1 MTTNK
6 DLPKPEH
13 GTIQAQDIHE
23 IEKESEADST
33 EEQNSFH
40 AGFITVQIIR
50 LVLEAALL
58 QSTLISSLSY
68 NIRSSGFLGFLFIL
82 TLFSPF
88 IIHIPLQIVACI
100 KMIWGTKTAWIL
112 GTNAY
117 GLLAVAPLA
126 AFYTSFIIGVT
137 ASNVDVQPLRWILDA
152 CALEAIISIFT
163 IIVVSIYNWKNK
175 KLSSHNKNMD
185 TDKRPTPDNT
195 LSGFKNAI
203 YETDDLKTLKK
214 HREEPVVEVPW
225 QQVSIRSQK
234 KDWGEHHEYR

>member
-1 MTTNK
+1 MTTDKN
-6 DLPKPEH
+6 LPKPEH
-13 GTIQAQDIHE
+13 GTVQAQDIHE
-23 IEKESEADST
+23 IEKESETDSA
-33 EEQNSFH
+33 EKQNSFPP
-40 AGFITVQIIR
+40 ALIAVQIIR
-50 LVLEAALL
+50 LLLEAALL

-137 ASNVDVQPLRWILDA
+137 ASNVDVQPLRWILGA
-152 CALEAIISIFT
+152 CALEAIMSVFM
-163 IIVVSIYNWKNK
+163 IIVVIIYNRKRK
-175 KLSSHNKNMD
+175 KLSSHNKNMGV
-185 TDKRPTPDNT
+185 DKGSISNNT
-195 LSGFKNAI
+195 LSGFKSAV
-203 YETDDLKTLKK
+203 YETDDSKTLKK
-214 HREEPVVEVPW
+214 HHEDPIVEIPW
-225 QQVSIRSQK
+225 QNVNVRSQK
-234 KDWGEHHEYR
+234 KDQGEQQ

>member
-1 MTTNK
+1 MTTDKN
-6 DLPKPEH
+6 LPKPEH
-13 GTIQAQDIHE
+13 GTVQAQDIHE
-23 IEKESEADST
+23 IEKESETDSA
-33 EEQNSFH
+33 EKQNSFPP
-40 AGFITVQIIR
+40 ALIAVQIIR
-50 LVLEAALL
+50 LLLEAALL

-137 ASNVDVQPLRWILDA
+137 ASNVDVQPLRWILGA
-152 CALEAIISIFT
+152 CALEAIMSVFM
-163 IIVVSIYNWKNK
+163 IIVVIIYNRKRK
-175 KLSSHNKNMD
+175 KLSSHNKNMGV
-185 TDKRPTPDNT
+185 DKGSISNNT
-195 LSGFKNAI
+195 LSGFKSAV
-203 YETDDLKTLKK
+203 YETDDSKTLKK
-214 HREEPVVEVPW
+214 HHEDPIVEIPW
-225 QQVSIRSQK
+225 QHVNVRSQK
-234 KDWGEHHEYR
+234 KDQGEQQ

>member
-1 MTTNK
+1 MTTDKN
-6 DLPKPEH
+6 LPKPEY

-23 IEKESEADST
+23 IEKESKADSA
-33 EEQNSFH
+33 EEQNSFPP
-40 AGFITVQIIR
+40 ALIAVQIIR
-50 LVLEAALL
+50 LLLEAALL

-137 ASNVDVQPLRWILDA
+137 ASNVDVQPLRWILGA
-152 CALEAIISIFT
+152 CALEAIMSVFM
-163 IIVVSIYNWKNK
+163 IIVVIIYNRKRK
-175 KLSSHNKNMD
+175 KLSSHNKNMGV
-185 TDKRPTPDNT
+185 DKGSISNNT
-195 LSGFKNAI
+195 LSGFKSAV
-203 YETDDLKTLKK
+203 YETDDSKTLKK
-214 HREEPVVEVPW
+214 HHEDPIVEIPW
-225 QQVSIRSQK
+225 QHVNVRSQK
-234 KDWGEHHEYR
+234 KDQGEQQ

>member
-88 IIHIPLQIVACI
+88 IVYILLQTVACI
-100 KMIWGTKTAWIL
+100 KMIRGTKTAWVL
-112 GTNAY
+112 GTNIY
-117 GLLAVAPLA
+117 SLLIIAPLA
-126 AFYTSFIIGVT
+126 AFYTSFAIEVT
-137 ASNVDVQPLRWILDA
+137 ASNVDIRPLQWMLGA
-152 CALEAIISIFT
+152 CVLEAIMSIFT
-163 IIVVSIYNWKNK
+163 IIVVSIYNWKKK

-214 HREEPVVEVPW
+214 HHEDPIVEIPW
-225 QQVSIRSQK
+225 QHVNVRSQK
-234 KDWGEHHEYR
+234 KDQGEQQ

>member
-1 MTTNK
+1 MTTDKN
-6 DLPKPEH
+6 LPKPEH
-13 GTIQAQDIHE
+13 GTIQAQDVHE
-23 IEKESEADST
+23 IEKESAADST
-33 EEQNSFH
+33 EEQNSFPP
-40 AGFITVQIIR
+40 ALIAVQIIR
-50 LVLEAALL
+50 LLLEAALL

-137 ASNVDVQPLRWILDA
+137 ASNVDVQPLRWILGA
-152 CALEAIISIFT
+152 CALEAIMSVFM
-163 IIVVSIYNWKNK
+163 IIVVIIYNRKRK
-175 KLSSHNKNMD
+175 KLSSHNKNMGV
-185 TDKRPTPDNT
+185 DKGSISNNT
-195 LSGFKNAI
+195 LSGFKSAV
-203 YETDDLKTLKK
+203 YETDDSKTLKK
-214 HREEPVVEVPW
+214 HHEDPIVEIPW
-225 QQVSIRSQK
+225 QHVNVRSQK
-234 KDWGEHHEYR
+234 KDQGEQQ

>member
-1 MTTNK
+1 MTTDKN
-6 DLPKPEH
+6 LPKPEH
-13 GTIQAQDIHE
+13 GTVQAQDIHE
-23 IEKESEADST
+23 IEKESAADST
-33 EEQNSFH
+33 EEQNSFPP
-40 AGFITVQIIR
+40 ARIAVQIIR
-50 LVLEAALL
+50 LLLEAALL

-137 ASNVDVQPLRWILDA
+137 ASNVDVQPLRWILGA
-152 CALEAIISIFT
+152 CALEAIMSVFM
-163 IIVVSIYNWKNK
+163 IIVVIIYNRKRK
-175 KLSSHNKNMD
+175 KLSSHNKNMGV
-185 TDKRPTPDNT
+185 DKGSISNNT
-195 LSGFKNAI
+195 LSGFKSAV
-203 YETDDLKTLKK
+203 YETDDSKTLKK
-214 HREEPVVEVPW
+214 HHEDPIVEIPW
-225 QQVSIRSQK
+225 QHVNVRSQK
-234 KDWGEHHEYR
+234 KDQGEQQ

>member
-1 MTTNK
+1 MTTDKN
-6 DLPKPEH
+6 LPKPEH
-13 GTIQAQDIHE
+13 GTVQAQDIHE
-23 IEKESEADST
+23 IEKESAADST
-33 EEQNSFH
+33 EEQNSFPP
-40 AGFITVQIIR
+40 ALIAVQIIR
-50 LVLEAALL
+50 LLLEAALL

-137 ASNVDVQPLRWILDA
+137 ASNVDVQPLRWILGA
-152 CALEAIISIFT
+152 CALEAIMSVFM
-163 IIVVSIYNWKNK
+163 IIVVIIYNRKRK
-175 KLSSHNKNMD
+175 KLSSHNKNMGV
-185 TDKRPTPDNT
+185 DKGSISNNT
-195 LSGFKNAI
+195 LSGFKSAV
-203 YETDDLKTLKK
+203 YETDDSKTLKK
-214 HREEPVVEVPW
+214 HHEDPIVEIPW
-225 QQVSIRSQK
+225 QHVNVRSQK
-234 KDWGEHHEYR
+234 KDKGEHHEHR

>member
-126 AFYTSFIIGVT
+126 AFYASFIIGVT
-137 ASNVDVQPLRWILDA
+137 ASNVDVQPLRWILGA
-152 CALEAIISIFT
+152 CALEAIMSVFM
-163 IIVVSIYNWKNK
+163 IIVVIIYNRKRK
-175 KLSSHNKNMD
+175 KLSSHNKNMGV
-185 TDKRPTPDNT
+185 DKGSISNNT
-195 LSGFKNAI
+195 LSGFKSAV
-203 YETDDLKTLKK
+203 YETDDSKTLKK
-214 HREEPVVEVPW
+214 HHEDPIVEIPW
-225 QQVSIRSQK
+225 QHVNVRSQK
-234 KDWGEHHEYR
+234 KDQGEQQ

>member
-1 MTTNK
+1 MTTDKN
-6 DLPKPEH
+6 LPKPEH
-13 GTIQAQDIHE
+13 GTVQAQDIHE
-23 IEKESEADST
+23 IEKEPETDSA
-33 EEQNSFH
+33 EEQNSFPS
-40 AGFITVQIIR
+40 ALIAVQIIR
-50 LVLEAALL
+50 LLLEAALL

-137 ASNVDVQPLRWILDA
+137 ASNVDVQPLRWILGA
-152 CALEAIISIFT
+152 CALEAIMSVFM
-163 IIVVSIYNWKNK
+163 IIVVIIYNRKRK
-175 KLSSHNKNMD
+175 KLSSHNKNMGV
-185 TDKRPTPDNT
+185 DKGSISNNT
-195 LSGFKNAI
+195 LSGFKSAV
-203 YETDDLKTLKK
+203 YETDDSKTLKK
-214 HREEPVVEVPW
+214 HHEDPIVEIPW
-225 QQVSIRSQK
+225 QHVNVRSQK
-234 KDWGEHHEYR
+234 QDQGEQQ

>member
-1 MTTNK
+1 MTTDKN
-6 DLPKPEH
+6 LPKPEH
-13 GTIQAQDIHE
+13 GTVQAQDIHE
-23 IEKESEADST
+23 IEKESAADST
-33 EEQNSFH
+33 EEQNSFPP
-40 AGFITVQIIR
+40 ALIAVQIIR
-50 LVLEAALL
+50 LLLEAALL

-137 ASNVDVQPLRWILDA
+137 ASNVDVQPLRWILGA
-152 CALEAIISIFT
+152 CALEAIMSVFM
-163 IIVVSIYNWKNK
+163 IIVVIIYNRKRK
-175 KLSSHNKNMD
+175 KLSSHNKNMGV
-185 TDKRPTPDNT
+185 DKGSISNNT
-195 LSGFKNAI
+195 LSGFKSAV
-203 YETDDLKTLKK
+203 YETDDSKTLKK
-214 HREEPVVEVPW
+214 HHEDPIVEIPW
-225 QQVSIRSQK
+225 QHVNVRSQK
-234 KDWGEHHEYR
+234 QD

>member
-1 MTTNK
+1 MTTDKN
-6 DLPKPEH
+6 LPKPEH
-13 GTIQAQDIHE
+13 GTVQAQDIHE
-23 IEKESEADST
+23 IEKESETDSA
-33 EEQNSFH
+33 EKQNSFPP
-40 AGFITVQIIR
+40 ALIAVQIIR
-50 LVLEAALL
+50 LLLEAALL

-137 ASNVDVQPLRWILDA
+137 ASNVDVQPLRWILGA
-152 CALEAIISIFT
+152 CALEAIMSVFM
-163 IIVVSIYNWKNK
+163 IIVVIIYNRKRK
-175 KLSSHNKNMD
+175 KLSSHNKNMGV
-185 TDKRPTPDNT
+185 DKGSISNNT
-195 LSGFKNAI
+195 LSGFKSAV
-203 YETDDLKTLKK
+203 YETDDSKTLKK
-214 HREEPVVEVPW
+214 HHEDPIVEIPW
-225 QQVSIRSQK
+225 QNVNVRSQK
-234 KDWGEHHEYR
+234 QNQGEQQ

>member
-1 MTTNK
+1 MTTDKN
-6 DLPKPEH
+6 LPKPEH
-13 GTIQAQDIHE
+13 GTVQAQDIHE
-23 IEKESEADST
+23 IEKESAADST
-33 EEQNSFH
+33 EGQNSFPP
-40 AGFITVQIIR
+40 ALIAVQIIR
-50 LVLEAALL
+50 LLLEAALL

-137 ASNVDVQPLRWILDA
+137 ASNVDVQPLRWILGA
-152 CALEAIISIFT
+152 CALEAIMSVFM
-163 IIVVSIYNWKNK
+163 IIVVIIYNRKRK
-175 KLSSHNKNMD
+175 KLSSHNKNMGV
-185 TDKRPTPDNT
+185 DKGSISNNT
-195 LSGFKNAI
+195 LSGFKSAV
-203 YETDDLKTLKK
+203 YETDDSKTLKK
-214 HREEPVVEVPW
+214 HHEDPIVEIPW
-225 QQVSIRSQK
+225 QHVNVRSQK
-234 KDWGEHHEYR
+234 KDQGEQQ

>member
-1 MTTNK
+1 MTTDKN
-6 DLPKPEH
+6 LPKPEH

-23 IEKESEADST
+23 IEKESAADST
-33 EEQNSFH
+33 EGQNSFPP
-40 AGFITVQIIR
+40 ALIAVQIIR
-50 LVLEAALL
+50 LLLEAALL

-126 AFYTSFIIGVT
+126 AFYTSFVIEVT
-137 ASNVDVQPLRWILDA
+137 ASNVDVQPLRWILGA
-152 CALEAIISIFT
+152 CALEAIMSVFM
-163 IIVVSIYNWKNK
+163 IIVVIIYNRKRK
-175 KLSSHNKNMD
+175 KLSSHNKNMGV
-185 TDKRPTPDNT
+185 DKGSISNNT
-195 LSGFKNAI
+195 LSGFKSAV
-203 YETDDLKTLKK
+203 YETDDSKTLKK
-214 HREEPVVEVPW
+214 HHEDPIVEIPW
-225 QQVSIRSQK
+225 QHVNVRSQK
-234 KDWGEHHEYR
+234 KDQGEQQ

>member
-88 IIHIPLQIVACI
+88 IVYILLQAVACI
-100 KMIWGTKTAWIL
+100 KMIRGTKTAWVL
-112 GTNAY
+112 GTNIY
-117 GLLAVAPLA
+117 SLLVVAPIA
-126 AFYTSFIIGVT
+126 AFYTWFVMEMS
-137 ASNVDVQPLRWILDA
+137 APNVDIRPLQWMLGA
-152 CALEAIISIFT
+152 CVLEAIVSIFT
-163 IIVVSIYNWKNK
+163 IIVVSIYNWKKK

-185 TDKRPTPDNT
+185 TDKRPTPDNIFIWFT
-195 LSGFKNAI
+195 RMQYTKRMI
-203 YETDDLKTLKK
+203 
-214 HREEPVVEVPW
+214 
-225 QQVSIRSQK
+225 
-234 KDWGEHHEYR
+234 

>member
-1 MTTNK
+1 MTIDEN
-6 DLPKPEH
+6 LPKPEH
-13 GTIQAQDIHE
+13 GTVQAQDIHE
-23 IEKESEADST
+23 IEKESETDSA
-33 EEQNSFH
+33 EKQNSFPP
-40 AGFITVQIIR
+40 ALIAVQIIR
-50 LVLEAALL
+50 LLLEAALL

-137 ASNVDVQPLRWILDA
+137 ASNVDVQPLRWILGA
-152 CALEAIISIFT
+152 CALEAIMSVFM
-163 IIVVSIYNWKNK
+163 IIVVIIYNRKRK
-175 KLSSHNKNMD
+175 KLSSHNKNMGV
-185 TDKRPTPDNT
+185 DKGSISNNT
-195 LSGFKNAI
+195 LSGFKSAV
-203 YETDDLKTLKK
+203 YETDDSKTLKK
-214 HREEPVVEVPW
+214 HHEDPIVEIPW
-225 QQVSIRSQK
+225 QHVNVRSQK
-234 KDWGEHHEYR
+234 QDQGEQQ

>member
-1 MTTNK
+1 MTIDEN
-6 DLPKPEH
+6 LPKPEH
-13 GTIQAQDIHE
+13 GTVQAQDIHE
-23 IEKESEADST
+23 IEKESAADST
-33 EEQNSFH
+33 EEQNSFPP
-40 AGFITVQIIR
+40 ALIAVQIIR
-50 LVLEAALL
+50 LLLEAALL

-137 ASNVDVQPLRWILDA
+137 ASNVDVQPLRWILGA
-152 CALEAIISIFT
+152 CALEAIMSVFM
-163 IIVVSIYNWKNK
+163 IIVVIIYNRKRK
-175 KLSSHNKNMD
+175 KLSSHNKNMGV
-185 TDKRPTPDNT
+185 DKGSISNNT
-195 LSGFKNAI
+195 LSGFKSAV
-203 YETDDLKTLKK
+203 YETDDSKTLKK
-214 HREEPVVEVPW
+214 HHEDPIVEIPW
-225 QQVSIRSQK
+225 QHVNVRSQK
-234 KDWGEHHEYR
+234 KDQGEQQ